1 MEEPMASPIQITIS
15 QEQGRVPVT
24 IFQIQGDIDAD
35 SYEELYTKA
44 EEAYQ
49 AGMRHLLLDLTK
61 VKYLGSA
68 GLSTFHQIFNMLRDA
83 TPEDDKAMKR
93 GLMDGSYKSAHFKL
107 LNPSREVANILSMS
121 GFDMFLEIHTNRKKA
136 IASF

>member
-1 MEEPMASPIQITIS
+1 MASLMQVTIS

-24 IFQIQGDIDAD
+24 VFEVQGDIDVQ
-35 SYEELYTKA
+35 SYEELQAQA

-61 VKYLGSA
+61 VKYVGSA
-68 GLSTFHQIFNMLRDA
+68 GLRTFHHIFNMLRDA
-83 TPEDDKAMKR
+83 SPEDDKALKR
-93 GLMDGSYKSAHFKL
+93 GLMDGSYKSTHFKL
-107 LNPSREVANILSMS
+107 LNPSRDVTNTLSMS

-136 IASF
+136 LDSF